1 MGNTSSTGLNIKEN
15 ELSLKQLNESNA
27 EFLTKLNEIATNYI
41 LGQNFQDM
49 IRLTNSKYCDDLVII
64 TSKILKKSYSA
75 EQIQYAYKKMFNNSD
90 EAFIEG
96 ELQRNTKSP
105 MFLNRQ
111 DIELGDLIDKEQK
124 KKMCI
129 DIAKYYVKI
138 AHLFAAIITTLNP
151 VFSWRTSASSS
162 RAILKPFVS
171 EKNTDQSSDQNLNID
186 LNTDLGKDISETTSE
201 TNSDIINDMTD
212 LGITP
217 KVIDKND
224 SVVTS
229 NPVTKSIESVES
241 VKPVEHI
248 EHGEEFYSLSEPKD
262 EDITISEPNSVMKDM
277 DGGEGDNTDDIN
289 EEIGYATLENKQYIP
304 SMVKEVKVENL
315 NFCNSRIADL
325 IDMDEIVDLVD
336 GKNLIPGQTIDST
349 IKIKTKLCSSNLNN
363 NNEGYSRTKTVYDLP
378 GFAELSR
385 LYYDKYNVSKGRFD
399 RMSSESENEKKRN
412 VALLYTLFTGN
423 RNPPKDIRSFKDI
436 PLHSFNDTIECDN
449 PESLFNKTYIGTTKD
464 KLFIEYVEQI
474 KKMIFESNMIRNSL
488 LEIIDR
494 VFIVNPSSASA
505 PSSPVLESPNKD
517 ESVKTKFII
526 DPNLTYDDLDT
537 LIVDARRIILNL
549 YITCEKDFIKA
560 LKILQAII
568 EGQILETSQRQVKEL
583 EREIENAY

>member
-1 MGNTSSTGLNIKEN
+1 MGNTSSTGVNIKEN
-15 ELSLKQLNESNA
+15 ELSLKELNESNA
-27 EFLTKLNEIATNYI
+27 KFLTKLNEIATNYI

-49 IRLTNSKYCDDLVII
+49 VRLTNSKYCDDLVII

-75 EQIQYAYKKMFNNSD
+75 EQIQYAYKKMFNSDLPIDEYIQNSK
-90 EAFIEG
+90 E
-96 ELQRNTKSP
+96 QRQNSNQTP
-105 MFLNRQ
+105 MFLKRQ
-111 DIELGDLIDKEQK
+111 DVELGDLMDKEQK

-162 RAILKPFVS
+162 RAVLKPFVS
-171 EKNTDQSSDQNLNID
+171 D
-186 LNTDLGKDISETTSE
+186 ETTNQVVSNE
-201 TNSDIINDMTD
+201 AVDESINEEVDENSSLTNSNSDIINDMND

-217 KVIDKND
+217 KNTNNIND
-224 SVVTS
+224 LDDVANV
-229 NPVTKSIESVES
+229 
-241 VKPVEHI
+241 
-248 EHGEEFYSLSEPKD
+248 
-262 EDITISEPNSVMKDM
+262 
-277 DGGEGDNTDDIN
+277 DDIN
-289 EEIGYATLENKQYIP
+289 VSKGGDGDDGGDGGDNPDIANDVGDYEKEDIATATLENKQYIP
-304 SMVKEVKVENL
+304 DMVKEVKVENL
-315 NFCNSRIADL
+315 NFCNSRISDL
-325 IDMDEIVDLVD
+325 MDMDEIVDLAD

-385 LYYDKYNVSKGRFD
+385 LYFDKYNVSKGRFD

-449 PESLFNKTYIGTTKD
+449 PESLFNKTYLGTTKD

-494 VFIVNPSSASA
+494 VFIVRPITPSS
-505 PSSPVLESPNKD
+505 VLSEKTEDSNEESHNANN
-517 ESVKTKFII
+517 TAFII
-526 DPNLTYDDLDT
+526 DPKLTYDDLDT

>member
-1 MGNTSSTGLNIKEN
+1 MGNTSSTGVNIKEN
-15 ELSLKQLNESNA
+15 ELSLKELNESNA
-27 EFLTKLNEIATNYI
+27 MFLTKLNEIATNYI

-49 IRLTNSKYCDDLVII
+49 VRLTNSKYCDDLVII

-75 EQIQYAYKKMFNNSD
+75 EQIQYAYKKMFNSDLPIDEYIQNSKD
-90 EAFIEG
+90 
-96 ELQRNTKSP
+96 QRQNSNQAP
-105 MFLNRQ
+105 MFLKRQ
-111 DIELGDLIDKEQK
+111 DVELGDLMDKEQK

-162 RAILKPFVS
+162 RAVLKPFVS
-171 EKNTDQSSDQNLNID
+171 D
-186 LNTDLGKDISETTSE
+186 ETTNQVVSNKTVDE
-201 TNSDIINDMTD
+201 SVNEEVDENSNLTNSNSDIINDMND

-217 KVIDKND
+217 KNTIND
-224 SVVTS
+224 VDDVT
-229 NPVTKSIESVES
+229 NM
-241 VKPVEHI
+241 
-248 EHGEEFYSLSEPKD
+248 D
-262 EDITISEPNSVMKDM
+262 DINVSKGGDGD
-277 DGGEGDNTDDIN
+277 DGGEGDNPNIANDVGDYEKEDIAT
-289 EEIGYATLENKQYIP
+289 ATLENKQYIP
-304 SMVKEVKVENL
+304 DMVKEVKVENL
-315 NFCNSRIADL
+315 NFCNSRISDL
-325 IDMDEIVDLVD
+325 MDMDEIVDLAE

-385 LYYDKYNVSKGRFD
+385 LYFDKYNASKGRFD

-449 PESLFNKTYIGTTKD
+449 PESLFNKTYLGTTKD

-494 VFIVNPSSASA
+494 VFIVRPITPSS
-505 PSSPVLESPNKD
+505 VLSDKIEDSND
-517 ESVKTKFII
+517 ESHNADNTKFII
-526 DPNLTYDDLDT
+526 DPKLTYDDLDT

>member
-1 MGNTSSTGLNIKEN
+1 MGNTSSTGVNIKEN
-15 ELSLKQLNESNA
+15 ELSLKELNESNA
-27 EFLTKLNEIATNYI
+27 MFLTKLNEIATNYI

-49 IRLTNSKYCDDLVII
+49 VRLTNSKYCDDLVII

-75 EQIQYAYKKMFNNSD
+75 EQIQYAYKKMFNSDLPIDEYIQNSKD
-90 EAFIEG
+90 QHQNSNQA
-96 ELQRNTKSP
+96 P
-105 MFLNRQ
+105 MFLKRQ
-111 DIELGDLIDKEQK
+111 DVELGDLMDKEQK

-162 RAILKPFVS
+162 RAVLKPFVS
-171 EKNTDQSSDQNLNID
+171 D
-186 LNTDLGKDISETTSE
+186 ETTNQVVSNDAVDE
-201 TNSDIINDMTD
+201 SVNEEVDENSNLTNSNSDIINDMND

-217 KVIDKND
+217 KNTIND
-224 SVVTS
+224 VDDVT
-229 NPVTKSIESVES
+229 NM
-241 VKPVEHI
+241 
-248 EHGEEFYSLSEPKD
+248 D
-262 EDITISEPNSVMKDM
+262 DINVSKGGDGD
-277 DGGEGDNTDDIN
+277 DGGEGDNPNIANDVGDYEKEDIAT
-289 EEIGYATLENKQYIP
+289 ATLENKQYIP
-304 SMVKEVKVENL
+304 DMVKEVKVENL
-315 NFCNSRIADL
+315 NFCNSRISDL
-325 IDMDEIVDLVD
+325 MDMDEIVDLAE

-385 LYYDKYNVSKGRFD
+385 LYFDKYNASKGRFD

-449 PESLFNKTYIGTTKD
+449 PDSLFNKTYIGTTKD
-464 KLFIEYVEQI
+464 KLFVEYVEQI

>member
-75 EQIQYAYKKMFNNSD
+75 PQIQYAYKQMFNNDSLLHLD
-90 EAFIEG
+90 DK
-96 ELQRNTKSP
+96 LQQSKQNP
-105 MFLNRQ
+105 MFLKRQ
-111 DIELGDLIDKEQK
+111 DVELGDLIDKEQK

-162 RAILKPFVS
+162 RAILKPFVPDD
-171 EKNTDQSSDQNLNID
+171 NATTGID
-186 LNTDLGKDISETTSE
+186 SVNE
-201 TNSDIINDMTD
+201 NSDIKNDMTD

-217 KVIDKND
+217 KDISNKD
-224 SVVTS
+224 SGDLGLDNVDITS
-229 NPVTKSIESVES
+229 NMDV
-241 VKPVEHI
+241 
-248 EHGEEFYSLSEPKD
+248 
-262 EDITISEPNSVMKDM
+262 N
-277 DGGEGDNTDDIN
+277 DGGDSGDGSDIGDQDT
-289 EEIGYATLENKQYIP
+289 ITVTLEDKQYIP
-304 SMVKEVKVENL
+304 DMATEVKVENL
-315 NFCNSRIADL
+315 NFCNSRISDL
-325 IDMDEIVDLVD
+325 MDMDEIVDLVD
-336 GKNLIPGQTIDST
+336 GKNLIPGQTMDST

-363 NNEGYSRTKTVYDLP
+363 NNEGYSRSKTVYDLP

-412 VALLYTLFTGN
+412 IALLYTLFTGN

-436 PLHSFNDTIECDN
+436 PLHSFSETIECDN

-494 VFIVNPSSASA
+494 VFIARPVMQELVSSV
-505 PSSPVLESPNKD
+505 SSVS
-517 ESVKTKFII
+517 SVPPQNAENIDNEHHNTKFII
-526 DPNLTYDDLDT
+526 DPKLTYDDLDT
-537 LIVDARRIILNL
+537 LIVDARRIILKL
-549 YITCEKDFIKA
+549 YITCEKDFIEA

-568 EGQILETSQRQVKEL
+568 EVQILETNQRQVKEL

>member
-1 MGNTSSTGLNIKEN
+1 MGNTSSTGVNIKEN
-15 ELSLKQLNESNA
+15 ELSLKELNESNA
-27 EFLTKLNEIATNYI
+27 KFLTKLNEIATNYI

-49 IRLTNSKYCDDLVII
+49 VRLTNSKYCDDLVII

-75 EQIQYAYKKMFNNSD
+75 EQIQYAYKKMFNSDLPIDEYIQNSKD
-90 EAFIEG
+90 
-96 ELQRNTKSP
+96 QRQNSNQAP
-105 MFLNRQ
+105 MFLKRQ
-111 DIELGDLIDKEQK
+111 DVELGDLMDKEQK

-162 RAILKPFVS
+162 RAVLKPFVY
-171 EKNTDQSSDQNLNID
+171 D
-186 LNTDLGKDISETTSE
+186 ETTNQVVSNDDAVDE
-201 TNSDIINDMTD
+201 SVNEEVDENSNLTNSNSDIINDMND

-217 KVIDKND
+217 KNTIND
-224 SVVTS
+224 VDDVT
-229 NPVTKSIESVES
+229 N
-241 VKPVEHI
+241 
-248 EHGEEFYSLSEPKD
+248 
-262 EDITISEPNSVMKDM
+262 M
-277 DGGEGDNTDDIN
+277 DDIN
-289 EEIGYATLENKQYIP
+289 VSKGGDGDNYYSENDEGDYEKEDIATATLENKQYIP
-304 SMVKEVKVENL
+304 DMIKEVKVENL
-315 NFCNSRIADL
+315 NFCNSRISDL
-325 IDMDEIVDLVD
+325 MDMDEIVDLAE

-385 LYYDKYNVSKGRFD
+385 LYFDKYNVSKGRFD

-449 PESLFNKTYIGTTKD
+449 PESLFNKTYLGTTKD

-494 VFIVNPSSASA
+494 VFIVRPITPSS
-505 PSSPVLESPNKD
+505 VLSDKIEDSNEESHNANNA
-517 ESVKTKFII
+517 KFII
-526 DPNLTYDDLDT
+526 DPKLTYDDLDT

>member
-1 MGNTSSTGLNIKEN
+1 MDDINV
-15 ELSLKQLNESNA
+15 
-27 EFLTKLNEIATNYI
+27 
-41 LGQNFQDM
+41 
-49 IRLTNSKYCDDLVII
+49 SK
-64 TSKILKKSYSA
+64 
-75 EQIQYAYKKMFNNSD
+75 
-90 EAFIEG
+90 G
-96 ELQRNTKSP
+96 
-105 MFLNRQ
+105 
-111 DIELGDLIDKEQK
+111 GDGD
-124 KKMCI
+124 
-129 DIAKYYVKI
+129 
-138 AHLFAAIITTLNP
+138 
-151 VFSWRTSASSS
+151 
-162 RAILKPFVS
+162 
-171 EKNTDQSSDQNLNID
+171 
-186 LNTDLGKDISETTSE
+186 
-201 TNSDIINDMTD
+201 
-212 LGITP
+212 
-217 KVIDKND
+217 
-224 SVVTS
+224 
-229 NPVTKSIESVES
+229 
-241 VKPVEHI
+241 
-248 EHGEEFYSLSEPKD
+248 
-262 EDITISEPNSVMKDM
+262 
-277 DGGEGDNTDDIN
+277 DGGEGDNPNIANDVGDYEKEDIAT
-289 EEIGYATLENKQYIP
+289 ATLENKQYIP
-304 SMVKEVKVENL
+304 DMVKEVKVENL
-315 NFCNSRIADL
+315 NFCNSRISDL
-325 IDMDEIVDLVD
+325 MDMDEIVDLAE

-385 LYYDKYNVSKGRFD
+385 LYFDKYNASKGRFD

-449 PESLFNKTYIGTTKD
+449 PESLFNKTYLGTTKD

-494 VFIVNPSSASA
+494 VFIVRPITPSS
-505 PSSPVLESPNKD
+505 VLSDKIEDSND
-517 ESVKTKFII
+517 ESHNADNTKFII
-526 DPNLTYDDLDT
+526 DPKLTYDDLDT